1 MLVQKVLRFTK
12 NTKVLQRSFF
22 HRSSQFSQKINNRC
36 AFATKLCTG
45 TSLATMGIWG
55 FTKKKSENESV
66 TAKEVLIAKSDA
78 LFDQG
83 QYKELYDLLSNY
95 RDSGDVEIMW
105 RISRALYKMSKDA
118 SDIEEKKM
126 IYEAYDIL
134 SNALKIKEDHWAV
147 HKWMSVIL
155 DIKCNYEG
163 TRIRITQLH
172 NVKKHMLRAIE
183 LNPNDATTMYML
195 GTWCYHISCLSWQ
208 QRKMSSIIFG
218 EPPSSSFD
226 EAVTYFEKAEKLDP
240 YFYSYNLLMLGKTY
254 LKLNQKEEALKY
266 LKMASEYPV
275 KNDDDHSAKQEAE
288 SLLRKIGNKK

>member
-22 HRSSQFSQKINNRC
+22 HRSSQFSQKINNQY

-55 FTKKKSENESV
+55 LTKKKSENESV
-66 TAKEVLIAKSDA
+66 ITAKEVLIAKSDA

-105 RISRALYKMSKDA
+105 RLSRALYKMSQDA

-126 IYEAYDIL
+126 IFEAYDIL

-155 DIKCNYEG
+155 DSKCNYEG
-163 TRIRITQLH
+163 TRVRITQLY

-195 GTWCYHISCLSWQ
+195 GTWCYHISCLSWH
-208 QRKMSSIIFG
+208 QRKLSSIIFQ
-218 EPPSSSFD
+218 EPPSSSFN

-240 YFYSYNLLMLGKTY
+240 YFYSHNLLMLGKTY
-254 LKLNQKEEALKY
+254 LKLNQKEQALKY
-266 LKMASEYPV
+266 LKMVSEYPV

-288 SLLRKIGNKK
+288 SLLRKIKI